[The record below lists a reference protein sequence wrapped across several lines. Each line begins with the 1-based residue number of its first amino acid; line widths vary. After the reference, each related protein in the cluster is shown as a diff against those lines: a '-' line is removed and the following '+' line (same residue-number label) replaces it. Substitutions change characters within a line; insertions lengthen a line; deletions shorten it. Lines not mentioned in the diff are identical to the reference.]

1 MFYYAS
7 TYYSSPSSLLFSF
20 SFSFFS
26 SPVYFSP
33 TADTFICSILRVPGL
48 SERSAL
54 GWDRRAV
61 ATKKEDFWYFSR
73 ERGNR
78 AAGKRTD
85 YIGSGGGEG
94 REGRLVK

>member
-7 TYYSSPSSLLFSF
+7 TYYSSLSSLLFSF
-20 SFSFFS
+20 SFFF

-85 YIGSGGGEG
+85 YIGGGGGREEG
-94 REGRLVK
+94 RSVK

>member
-7 TYYSSPSSLLFSF
+7 TYYSSLSSLLFSF
-20 SFSFFS
+20 SFFF

-94 REGRLVK
+94 REGRSVK